1 MTVRARRRAAC
12 LLVLCA
18 LCLPWPAAVAEDTP
32 APEEGA
38 ALQGA
43 ETPLPEEGATGT
55 GAETP
60 LPEESPTQPAVEPP
74 VLTAADVAYLMR
86 NPEYVVDVTGNGSVD
101 EADFQALLLHA
112 ADVITDLEALPA
124 VLADSLIGEQA
135 LDRFCYTGVQSGDG
149 YYRSET
155 ISYRLNIVETEQVTY
170 YVADILLRDL
180 SHFRTAFGRDTY
192 GKSEFVVDMA
202 ERNNAIITINGDYF
216 TGSANDGPVIRNG
229 VLYRDSIDRNRDA
242 CVLYQDGTVETY
254 APDEID
260 VEEMMARGAY
270 QCWTFGPSLLD
281 EEGQPKTEK
290 SQFLSTV
297 QRANPR
303 SALGYVAPGHYL
315 FVTVDGRG
323 QSGSRGMT
331 MAELS
336 RLMYDLGCTVAYN
349 LDGGGT
355 AIMADQDGAISNQ
368 SNDERRCSDIL
379 FIVED
384 VSAYQQAT
392 EEDE

>member
-1 MTVRARRRAAC
+1 MKLYHGSTIAVKHPNIQKGRKATDFGKGFYTTTDFEQARKWAVLKRNRIEGGKAVVSVYDVPDG
-12 LLVLCA
+12 LLDSGFSVLRFS
-18 LCLPWPAAVAEDTP
+18 
-32 APEEGA
+32 
-38 ALQGA
+38 
-43 ETPLPEEGATGT
+43 GATK
-55 GAETP
+55 EW
-60 LPEESPTQPAVEPP
+60 L
-74 VLTAADVAYLMR
+74 
-86 NPEYVVDVTGNGSVD
+86 
-101 EADFQALLLHA
+101 
-112 ADVITDLEALPA
+112 
-124 VLADSLIGEQA
+124 
-135 LDRFCYTGVQSGDG
+135 
-149 YYRSET
+149 
-155 ISYRLNIVETEQVTY
+155 
-170 YVADILLRDL
+170 
-180 SHFRTAFGRDTY
+180 
-192 GKSEFVVDMA
+192 EFVVDMA
-202 ERNNAIITINGDYF
+202 ERNNAIIAINGDYF

-336 RLMYDLGCTVAYN
+336 QLMYDLGCTVAYN

-368 SNDERRCSDIL
+368 SNDKRRCSDIL

>member
-1 MTVRARRRAAC
+1 
-12 LLVLCA
+12 
-18 LCLPWPAAVAEDTP
+18 
-32 APEEGA
+32 
-38 ALQGA
+38 
-43 ETPLPEEGATGT
+43 
-55 GAETP
+55 
-60 LPEESPTQPAVEPP
+60 
-74 VLTAADVAYLMR
+74 
-86 NPEYVVDVTGNGSVD
+86 
-101 EADFQALLLHA
+101 
-112 ADVITDLEALPA
+112 
-124 VLADSLIGEQA
+124 
-135 LDRFCYTGVQSGDG
+135 
-149 YYRSET
+149 
-155 ISYRLNIVETEQVTY
+155 
-170 YVADILLRDL
+170 
-180 SHFRTAFGRDTY
+180 
-192 GKSEFVVDMA
+192 
-202 ERNNAIITINGDYF
+202 
-216 TGSANDGPVIRNG
+216 
-229 VLYRDSIDRNRDA
+229 
-242 CVLYQDGTVETY
+242 
-254 APDEID
+254 
-260 VEEMMARGAY
+260 MMARGAY

-303 SALGYVAPGHYL
+303 SALGYVSPGHYL

-336 RLMYDLGCTVAYN
+336 QLMYDLGCTVAYN

-355 AIMADQDGAISNQ
+355 AIMADQDGAVSNQ